1 MDEIRKRDIN
11 LSQYNISLYAY
22 RELEY
27 FCLQYS
33 EKKRA
38 FNRLYCLKK
47 HNENLKGL
55 KNKKKIK
62 MLESDINMIET
73 AAKNADSQLYS
84 YILKNVTDGI
94 SYEYMDVPCGRR
106 RFYELRRLFFFNL
119 YCMKY
124 KMGNQ
129 IQV

>member
-1 MDEIRKRDIN
+1 
-11 LSQYNISLYAY
+11 
-22 RELEY
+22 
-27 FCLQYS
+27 
-33 EKKRA
+33 
-38 FNRLYCLKK
+38 LKK

-73 AAKNADSQLYS
+73 AAKKADSQLYS